1 MGSKKQSLN
10 ALVLKLTN
18 YLRPGYEFGATTP
31 FLNKLVKM
39 TLQPTIRN
47 LWDFFNRIRAIF
59 LKNYQ
64 NRKIFKT

>member
-39 TLQPTIRN
+39 TL
-47 LWDFFNRIRAIF
+47 
-59 LKNYQ
+59 
-64 NRKIFKT
+64 